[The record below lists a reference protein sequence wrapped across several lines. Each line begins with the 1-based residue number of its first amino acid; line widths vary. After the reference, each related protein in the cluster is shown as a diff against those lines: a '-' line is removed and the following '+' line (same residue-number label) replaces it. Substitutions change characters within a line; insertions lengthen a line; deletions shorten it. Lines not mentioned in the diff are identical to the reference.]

1 MFGSEQIV
9 FGTDYPFGLGQE
21 GKQYVE
27 HAVGVVDGSGLGE
40 ADLAKI
46 YGGNARR
53 LLHIEQL

>member
-27 HAVGVVDGSGLGE
+27 HAVGRMTPGW
-40 ADLAKI
+40 AKRTDEDI
-46 YGGNARR
+46 LFNARDLLR
-53 LLHIEQL
+53 LEF

>member
-27 HAVGVVDGSGLGE
+27 HAVDVVQESGLSSNELG
-40 ADLAKI
+40 KI
-46 YGGNARR
+46 FSGNARQ
-53 LLHIEQL
+53 LLGL